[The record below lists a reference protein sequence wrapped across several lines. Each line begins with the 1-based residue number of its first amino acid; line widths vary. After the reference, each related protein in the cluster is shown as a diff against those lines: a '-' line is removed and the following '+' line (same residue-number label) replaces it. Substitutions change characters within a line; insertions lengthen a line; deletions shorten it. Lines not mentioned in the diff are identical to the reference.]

1 MPSLSSLTFALAL
14 AVAGYLNAICV
25 TPPNPPPS
33 QSRIYKGDRIH
44 FLTGKFTRSVG
55 YISLVLY
62 LFHALLAVFWPSS
75 SSAQDYDTAGSLQ
88 RTICPHASNL
98 HHDFYTWNSFTTT
111 TLALTYLGAAI
122 RLSAYGGLGK
132 NFTFQ
137 LAPPDRLVT
146 SGIYRFIQHPS
157 YTGQFLISI
166 AMNMLVLRWDS
177 SPACFIPGSV
187 LDVVMGWG
195 WVVLGVAMGVGG
207 FALAVRVKDEEGMLR
222 EKFGQEWVRWHER
235 TARFVPYLI

>member
-1 MPSLSSLTFALAL
+1 MPSLSSLAFALAL
-14 AVAGYLNAICV
+14 AGAGYLNAICV

-33 QSRIYKGDRIH
+33 QSRAYKGDRIH
-44 FLTGKFTRSVG
+44 FLTGRVTRSVG

-62 LFHALLAVFWPSS
+62 LFHALLAVSWPSP
-75 SSAQDYDTAGSLQ
+75 AHDDAAAAASLQ
-88 RTICPHASNL
+88 HICPHASNL

-146 SGIYRFIQHPS
+146 SGIYHFIQHPS

-166 AMNMLVLRWDS
+166 AMNLLVLRWDS
-177 SPACFIPGSV
+177 SPACFIPESS
-187 LDVVMGWG
+187 LAALTGWG
-195 WVVLGVAMGVGG
+195 WVVLIAPMA
-207 FALAVRVKDEEGMLR
+207 FASSALATRVKDEEGMLK

-235 TARFVPYLI
+235 TARFIPYVI